1 MNICFFIDDF
11 SAVGGIQ
18 RITPIVCNALSE
30 YHTVHVVSI
39 YNEHGS
45 ENKELYVPKIKL
57 NTLIEGKKEY
67 IKQSLRAAGLLRK
80 YLRRNEIDI
89 LVSSSEMLVPYCY
102 LAVVGLKIPFACW
115 THTPA
120 LSYDET
126 ILQKPFKW
134 IASKKAAY
142 IIALTK
148 DNRDTWKTKYN
159 IDNVVEI
166 PNPID
171 PGINRN
177 HCYDIDSRKIVS
189 VGRICYQKNYETLIE
204 VAKIA
209 FAKATGWEWDIY
221 GDGKDRQ
228 NIERLITENGLESS
242 VILKGNVSN
251 MYELYKNYAMQVM
264 TSRFEGFP
272 MTLLEGMANG
282 LPLLGFDVPGV
293 GEVIKN
299 GENGYLVDPFNASDM
314 AEKILGLIN
323 SDELRRKFS
332 DNSFSSCDNYG
343 IGAAIEKW
351 NSLFEKM
358 KK

>member
-1 MNICFFIDDF
+1 MKICFFIDDF

-39 YNEHGS
+39 YNEHNS
-45 ENKELYVPKIKL
+45 ENEDLYVQGIKL
-57 NTLIEGKKEY
+57 SVLIEGKKEY
-67 IKQSLRAAGLLRK
+67 VKQSLKAAKLLRD
-80 YLRRNEIDI
+80 YLERNGIDI

-102 LAVVGLKIPFACW
+102 LATRGLEVPFACW

-134 IASKKAAY
+134 IASKKAAF

-148 DNRDTWKTKYN
+148 DNQNAWKKKYH

-171 PGINRN
+171 PSINRN
-177 HCYDIDSRKIVS
+177 HRYNADSKKIVS
-189 VGRICYQKNYETLIE
+189 VGRICYQKNYEALVE
-204 VAKIA
+204 VAKIV
-209 FAKATGWEWDIY
+209 FGETSGWTWDIY
-221 GDGKDRQ
+221 GDGNDRPK
-228 NIERLITENGLESS
+228 IEKLIIENGLEPY
-242 VILKGNVSN
+242 VVLKGNVSN
-251 MYELYKNYAMQVM
+251 MYDLYKDYAFQVM

-282 LPLLGFDVPGV
+282 LPLVGFGVDGV

-299 GENGYLVDPFNASDM
+299 GENGYLIEPFDVSDM
-314 AEKILGLIN
+314 AKKTIGLIN
-323 SDELRRKFS
+323 DYRLRKKFS
-332 DNSFSSCDNYG
+332 DNSFSSCDNYD

-358 KK
+358 RK